1 MNILIKK
8 LNDCQLTNQEI
19 KYVIGRLTCATNF
32 DKELPSSRYFLCISS
47 FSIDKELHLKAIE
60 KLEIQRKYLEEG
72 NVEIK
77 EDGDK

>member
-19 KYVIGRLTCATNF
+19 KYVIGRLTCAINF
-32 DKELPSSRYFLCISS
+32 
-47 FSIDKELHLKAIE
+47 DKELHLKAIK

>member
-1 MNILIKK
+1 MVLIYVVKNSKKVIEMNILIEK

-32 DKELPSSRYFLCISS
+32 
-47 FSIDKELHLKAIE
+47 DKELHLKAIE

>member
-1 MNILIKK
+1 MNILIEK
-8 LNDCQLTNQEI
+8 LNDCQLTEQEI

-32 DKELPSSRYFLCISS
+32 DKEL
-47 FSIDKELHLKAIE
+47 HLKAIE
-60 KLEIQRKYLEEG
+60 KLGIQIKYLEEG

>member
-1 MNILIKK
+1 MVLIYVVKNSKKVIEMNILIEK
-8 LNDCQLTNQEI
+8 LNDCQLTDQEI

-32 DKELPSSRYFLCISS
+32 
-47 FSIDKELHLKAIE
+47 DKELHLKAIE

-77 EDGDK
+77 EAVINNVH

>member
-1 MNILIKK
+1 MVLIYVVKNSKKVIEMNILIKK

-32 DKELPSSRYFLCISS
+32 DKEL
-47 FSIDKELHLKAIE
+47 HLKAIK

>member
-1 MNILIKK
+1 MNILIEK
-8 LNDCQLTNQEI
+8 LNDCQLTDQEI

-32 DKELPSSRYFLCISS
+32 DKG
-47 FSIDKELHLKAIE
+47 LHLKAIE

>member
-1 MNILIKK
+1 MNILIRK
-8 LNDCQLTNQEI
+8 LDQCQLTEKEI
-19 KYVIGRLTCATNF
+19 SYVVGCLTCATNF
-32 DKELPSSRYFLCISS
+32 
-47 FSIDKELHLKAIE
+47 DKELHLKAIE

>member
-1 MNILIKK
+1 MNILIEK

-32 DKELPSSRYFLCISS
+32 DK
-47 FSIDKELHLKAIE
+47 KLHLKAIE
-60 KLEIQRKYLEEG
+60 KLEIQKKYLEEG

>member
-32 DKELPSSRYFLCISS
+32 DKEL
-47 FSIDKELHLKAIE
+47 HLKAI
-60 KLEIQRKYLEEG
+60 KKARNTKK
-72 NVEIK
+72 VP
-77 EDGDK
+77 

>member
-1 MNILIKK
+1 MVLIYVVKNSKKVIEMNILIKK

-32 DKELPSSRYFLCISS
+32 DKEL
-47 FSIDKELHLKAIE
+47 HLKAIE
-60 KLEIQRKYLEEG
+60 KLGIQRKYLEEG

>member
-1 MNILIKK
+1 MVLIYVVKNSKKVIEMNILIEK
-8 LNDCQLTNQEI
+8 LNDCQLTDQEI

-32 DKELPSSRYFLCISS
+32 
-47 FSIDKELHLKAIE
+47 DKELHLKAIE

>member
-1 MNILIKK
+1 MVLIYVVKNSKKVIEMNILIKK

-32 DKELPSSRYFLCISS
+32 DKEL
-47 FSIDKELHLKAIE
+47 HLKAIE

>member
-1 MNILIKK
+1 MNILIEK
-8 LNDCQLTNQEI
+8 LNDCQLAEQEI

-32 DKELPSSRYFLCISS
+32 DKEL
-47 FSIDKELHLKAIE
+47 HLKAIE
-60 KLEIQRKYLEEG
+60 KLGIQRKYLEEG

>member
-1 MNILIKK
+1 MVLIYVVKNSKKVIEMNILIEK
-8 LNDCQLTNQEI
+8 LNDCQLTDQEI

-32 DKELPSSRYFLCISS
+32 DKEL
-47 FSIDKELHLKAIE
+47 HLKAIK

>member
-1 MNILIKK
+1 MNILIRK
-8 LNDCQLTNQEI
+8 LDQCQLTEKEI
-19 KYVIGRLTCATNF
+19 SYVVGRLTCATNF
-32 DKELPSSRYFLCISS
+32 
-47 FSIDKELHLKAIE
+47 DKELHLKAIE

>member
-1 MNILIKK
+1 MVLIYVVKNSKKVIEMNILIEK
-8 LNDCQLTNQEI
+8 LNDCQLTDQEI

-32 DKELPSSRYFLCISS
+32 DKEL
-47 FSIDKELHLKAIE
+47 HLKAIK

-77 EDGDK
+77 EAVINNVH

>member
-32 DKELPSSRYFLCISS
+32 DKELY
-47 FSIDKELHLKAIE
+47 LKAIK

>member
-1 MNILIKK
+1 MNILIEK
-8 LNDCQLTNQEI
+8 LNDCQLTDQEI

-32 DKELPSSRYFLCISS
+32 DKEL
-47 FSIDKELHLKAIE
+47 HLKAIK

>member
-1 MNILIKK
+1 MQSKIQKKVIEMNILIKK

-32 DKELPSSRYFLCISS
+32 DKEL
-47 FSIDKELHLKAIE
+47 HLKTIK

>member
-1 MNILIKK
+1 MVLIYVIKNSKKVIEMNILIKK

-32 DKELPSSRYFLCISS
+32 DKEL
-47 FSIDKELHLKAIE
+47 HLKAIE

-77 EDGDK
+77 EGGDK